1 MRLAHANT
9 AQNCVAAGIPGT
21 TAAVRPAG
29 VSKEVVD
36 HCERAVLEAWHG
48 DGEYGRAQPSA
59 DKSNPGSVQQC
70 TLLKFAVEEGRPTR
84 LVVRAGDWGWHSGE
98 SSEAGTLWGCTFLQ
112 LCGVSDTLTRR
123 TGTAHTT
130 AKLAD
135 DVRLLLFLVPV
146 ICLCSPR
153 LISSQ
158 CQSHCVVVSFWTQNV
173 GVQPQNLEHLQ
184 PPSTSPCSRLSDP
197 CLSQGSGCRL
207 LLLCAQCVRL
217 PPTLIPFCNLLPP
230 TLQLWRILHA

>member
-9 AQNCVAAGIPGT
+9 AQNCVAAGISGT
-21 TAAVRPAG
+21 IAAVRPTG

-36 HCERAVLEAWHG
+36 HSERAVLEAWHR
-48 DGEYGRAQPSA
+48 DGEDGRAQPSA

-84 LVVRAGDWGWHSGE
+84 LEARAGDWGWHSGE
-98 SSEAGTLWGCTFLQ
+98 SSEAGTPRRCTFLQ
-112 LCGVSDTLTRR
+112 LCGRSDTLTLR
-123 TGTAHTT
+123 TGTAHAT

-158 CQSHCVVVSFWTQNV
+158 CQSHCVSYHSGHRTLVYNLKTSNIFSLRPPLLVLGCLTPACPKDQVVACC
-173 GVQPQNLEHLQ
+173 
-184 PPSTSPCSRLSDP
+184 CSVHSVYA
-197 CLSQGSGCRL
+197 S
-207 LLLCAQCVRL
+207 L
-217 PPTLIPFCNLLPP
+217 P
-230 TLQLWRILHA
+230 R